1 MMLRLFFQGEKALA
15 GEQFNA
21 RNVDADRNKVINY
34 ANNVMD
40 LCDEGKLTD
49 KIVLLTRQDKPV
61 GKLRYTDYMLRSFTE
76 IYDPLQENEEDGG
89 QKDDDLED
97 EE

>member
-1 MMLRLFFQGEKALA
+1 V
-15 GEQFNA
+15 QFNA
-21 RNVDADRNKVINY
+21 RNVDADRNKMINY

-40 LCDEGKLTD
+40 LCNEGKLTD
-49 KIVLLTRQDKPV
+49 KIVLLTRQDKPG
-61 GKLRYTDYMLRSFTE
+61 GKLQYTNYMLRSFTKMFE
-76 IYDPLQENEEDGG
+76 ENEEDGG